1 MSENEYEKMIDDIVV
16 PESLSDTEKGEKYK
30 PLINYLDSNTPEK
43 LFRFRS
49 CSERAFAE
57 FDKDVFGFSPAFKMN
72 DDFDGMLYF
81 DKEHIKSTLLNLDV
95 RKFIDLIQS
104 GDIPETI
111 KRNIPNEILN
121 QLINNILA
129 NPTKDIVLIWKQLTD
144 FVIEDYDDNASIIG
158 KATQN
163 QKIACLSQK
172 VESAAMW
179 GYYANN
185 GTGFALAYDLREKN
199 NQNHFIFP
207 MIYGKNRIDG
217 TEYAEWLLQQQTLQS
232 LLKVFCDSRFNSLA
246 VRRFIPCPD
255 LFMSTKVLIHKA
267 NCWKHEEEWRGIYY
281 EKENENIEFP
291 FIIQKPTAVYLGRNI
306 SEINEKI
313 ICQIASEKQLP
324 IYKME
329 VRDDS
334 ISYYLFPKRL

>member
-1 MSENEYEKMIDDIVV
+1 MSENEYEKMIDDLVV
-16 PESLSDTEKGEKYK
+16 PEFLSDIEKGEKYK

-49 CSERAFAE
+49 CSERAFTE
-57 FDKDVFGFSPAFKMN
+57 FDKDVFGFSPAFEMN

-111 KRNIPNEILN
+111 KRHIPNEILN

-129 NPTKDIVLIWKQLTD
+129 YPTKDIVLRWKQLTD

-207 MIYGKNRIDG
+207 MIYGKKRIDG

-232 LLKVFCDSRFNSLA
+232 LLKVFCDGRVNSLA

-267 NCWKHEEEWRGIYY
+267 NCWKHEEEWRWIYY
-281 EKENENIEFP
+281 EKENENIKFP
-291 FIIQKPTAVYLGRNI
+291 FIIQKPTAVYLGRNM